1 MTLQIPTARVFVPLL
16 DKGRFKG
23 AKGGRGSGK
32 SHFFAERLVERMA
45 TEPDLRWVCIREVQ
59 KSLRFSSK
67 SLIEAKLRAHG
78 VAHLFDVQTNL
89 IKHKYGTG
97 VVTFNGM
104 QDHTADSIKSLEG
117 FDGAWI
123 EEGQSLSARSWEL
136 LEPTIR
142 TENSEIWATWNPDQ
156 PTDPIDKFFN
166 ENKDD
171 DDVILVHADLHDN
184 PFASST
190 LWQSYRRDRD
200 RALKHQEA
208 GDKGA
213 WARFLHVW
221 HGAHDLNSEAIILA
235 GHYTVEAFEPDH
247 RWHPNFG
254 VDWGFAADPT
264 TMIETYLV
272 DRTLYIF
279 NEAYGEH
286 IETVD
291 LPKLFSKIERAPKN
305 KIYADNARP
314 EQISHCKRNGY
325 PQMTSCKKWAG
336 SIEDGISWLRGLD
349 AIVIHPRCKHTI
361 AEAGKW
367 QFKVDKYTGDVL
379 SAIVDANN
387 HCWDAI
393 RYGNQSSIVGKSK
406 SVFDVVG

>member
-1 MTLQIPTARVFVPLL
+1 MKLQIPTARVFVPLL

-45 TEPDLRWVCIREVQ
+45 TEPDLKWVCIREVQ

-67 SLIEAKLRAHG
+67 SLIESKLRAHG
-78 VAHLFDVQTNL
+78 VSHLFDIQLNL
-89 IKHKYGTG
+89 IKHKYGSG

-142 TENSEIWATWNPDQ
+142 TEDSEIWATWNPDQ
-156 PTDPIDKFFN
+156 PTDPIDAFFN
-166 ENKDD
+166 EHAND

-190 LWQSYRRDRD
+190 LWQSYKRDRD

-221 HGAHDLNSEAIILA
+221 HGAHDTNSESIILA
-235 GHYTVEAFEPDH
+235 GHYTVESFEPDLQ
-247 RWHPNFG
+247 WHPDFG

-286 IETVD
+286 VETVD
-291 LPKLFSKIERAPKN
+291 LPKLFSKIKRASN
-305 KIYADNARP
+305 HKIYADNARP

-325 PQMTSCKKWAG
+325 QQMTSCKKWAG
-336 SIEDGISWLRGLD
+336 SVEDGISWLRGLD
-349 AIVIHPRCKHTI
+349 NIVIHPQCKHTI

-379 SAIVDANN
+379 SSIVDKDN

-393 RYGNQSSIVGKSK
+393 RYGNQSSIIGNYFSY
-406 SVFDVVG
+406 DNI